1 MNEADCKSMGDT
13 PELRSIY
20 FYLTEGCNLACRHC
34 WIAPK
39 YDERGV
45 MPAIPVDIFQKV
57 IDEAMPLGLKDV
69 KLTGGEPLMHP
80 KFRELLEIIRRNDL
94 GLTIETNGLLCT
106 QEIAAEIARLPRRFV
121 SVSIDG
127 SDKATH
133 EWLRGV
139 PGSFEKAKHAIIN
152 LVQEGVR
159 PQIITTLIRR
169 NAGQIEEIVKMAEN
183 LGASSV
189 KFNVVMPAGRGEKLS
204 ETDETLSIGDL
215 IKIGEYVEK
224 ILPTKTKLKV
234 FLDIPYAFRSLSG
247 IACGRGCFRCN
258 ILNIIGVI
266 ASGEY
271 ALCGIGYHVKDLVF
285 GMAGIDNLERIW
297 KDNEVLNSLRS
308 GIPDKLEGICS
319 KCLMKYACQGSCIA
333 QNFYKTNNIW
343 SPFWFCDMAYNEGLF
358 PKTRISLLD

>member
-1 MNEADCKSMGDT
+1 MNEADCKSIEGT
-13 PELRSIY
+13 PPLRSIY

-39 YDERGV
+39 FDESGI
-45 MPAIPVDIFQKV
+45 MPAISVDLFQKV
-57 IDEAMPLGLKDV
+57 IDEALPLGLKDV

-80 KFRELLEIIRRNDL
+80 RFGELLEIAGRKNL
-94 GLTIETNGLLCT
+94 GVTIETNGLLCT
-106 QEIAAEIARLPRRFV
+106 PEVAAEIARLPKRFV

-139 PGSFEKAKHAIIN
+139 PGCFEKTKHAINN
-152 LVQEGVR
+152 LVEAGVK

-169 NAGQIEEIVKMAEN
+169 NAGQIEEIVRMAEL

-189 KFNVVMPAGRGEKLS
+189 KFNVVMPTGRGEKLS
-204 ETDETLSIGDL
+204 ETAETLRIGEL
-215 IKIGEYVEK
+215 IRIGEYVK
-224 ILPTKTKLKV
+224 NTLPAKTKLQV
-234 FLDIPYAFRSLSG
+234 FFDSPYAFRSLSG
-247 IACGRGCFRCN
+247 IACGRECGRCN

-285 GMAGIDNLERIW
+285 GLAGIDSLEQIW
-297 KDNEVLNSLRS
+297 KENEVLNSLRS

-319 KCLMKYACQGSCIA
+319 NCLMKYACLGSCIA
-333 QNFYKTNNIW
+333 QNFYRTKNIW
-343 SPFWFCDMAYNEGLF
+343 APFWFCDMAYSEGLF
-358 PKTRISLLD
+358 PKTRIR